1 MGQVA
6 SEALA
11 LAHFETVL
19 PFTERTHLNRRAVT
33 ERSDIGK
40 ASIDPLRVDSQ
51 PDRRVNEHFN
61 LVAASI
67 SLQLMAA

>member
-11 LAHFETVL
+11 LAYFETVL

-33 ERSDIGK
+33 ERSDISK
-40 ASIDPLRVDSQ
+40 ASVDPLRVDSQ
-51 PDRRVNEHFN
+51 PD
-61 LVAASI
+61 
-67 SLQLMAA
+67 